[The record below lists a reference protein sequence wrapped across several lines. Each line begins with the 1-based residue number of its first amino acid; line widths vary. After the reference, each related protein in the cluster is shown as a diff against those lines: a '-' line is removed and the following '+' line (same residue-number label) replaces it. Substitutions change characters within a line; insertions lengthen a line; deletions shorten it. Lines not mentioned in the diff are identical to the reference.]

1 VHSSTITVAVMTN
14 TQSKTIYDQRSDDDF
29 VVEWFSG
36 SGAGGQHR
44 NKHANSA
51 RIIHLPTGIVR
62 CAQTRSRENSRQNA
76 MQALHSELDRLGGSQ
91 VLAAENAV
99 RRADIGSGERSD
111 KSRTVRFQDDQVID
125 HVTGRRMT
133 ARAYMAGKIDQ
144 LWG

>member
-1 VHSSTITVAVMTN
+1 MTN